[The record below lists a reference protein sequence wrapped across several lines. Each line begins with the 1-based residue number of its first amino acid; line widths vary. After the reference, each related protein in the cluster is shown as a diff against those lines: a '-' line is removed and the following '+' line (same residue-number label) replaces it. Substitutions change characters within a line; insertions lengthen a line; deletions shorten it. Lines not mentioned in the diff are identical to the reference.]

1 MVVHACNPSYSGG
14 RGKIWIWGQPGQK
27 CETLG
32 WRHGQVVES
41 LPSRHKAPSSD
52 LNAAKK
58 KKSKRSGGVAQ
69 VVEPSKH
76 KALSS
81 IPDTVK

>member
-1 MVVHACNPSYSGG
+1 
-14 RGKIWIWGQPGQK
+14 
-27 CETLG
+27 
-32 WRHGQVVES
+32 VVES